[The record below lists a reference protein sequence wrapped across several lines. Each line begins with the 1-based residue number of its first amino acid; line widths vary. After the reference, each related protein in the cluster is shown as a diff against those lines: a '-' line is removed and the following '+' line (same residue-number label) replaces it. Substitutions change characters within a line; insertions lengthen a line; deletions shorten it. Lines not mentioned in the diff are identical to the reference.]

1 MTLKPTLVF
10 AGLMAAVGA
19 AVADPPVTPSGR
31 PAAEVAAEPVIGTYT
46 KAWLDL
52 QKSGQMAEGEARP
65 MDGEAAEASYQR
77 YLDSFSHP
85 IPQSLGRGESAS
97 SGSGS
102 SAGAGASPAQ

>member
-19 AVADPPVTPSGR
+19 ALAEPPVSPSGH
-31 PAAEVAAEPVIGTYT
+31 PAAAAAEPVIGTYT

-52 QKSGQMAEGEARP
+52 QKSGQMAQGEARP

-85 IPQSLGRGESAS
+85 IPQSLGRGESAG

-102 SAGAGASPAQ
+102 STGAGASPAQ